1 VAMRRGAILFAGF
14 MFAFAFDAR
23 AIAAPHARLANRVD
37 RVSAAVEGGK
47 LVIEVNGAVSSG
59 GWTHPR
65 LRLKPSAPEAHI
77 IALTLQAD
85 PPPPHRVVLQA
96 LLPVDA
102 EIKLTVPKNGIV
114 GVSVTS
120 QTNEITTQIRR

>member
-1 VAMRRGAILFAGF
+1 MRWGVILVAGIILAL
-14 MFAFAFDAR
+14 DAR
-23 AIAAPHARLANRVD
+23 AIAAPHAHLADRVD
-37 RVSAAVEGGK
+37 RVSAAVEDGK
-47 LVIEVNGAVSSG
+47 LVIDVNGAVSSG

-77 IALTLQAD
+77 IALALLAD
-85 PPPPHRVVLQA
+85 PPPPRRVVLQA

-102 EIKLTVPKNGIV
+102 EIKLAAPRSNIV